1 MLHKWIVG
9 VGGKMSNILSIDIET
24 ANFSWEIGGWGNL
37 SLFEP
42 TVVATW
48 DGQEGNVFTKAE
60 IDDIEGVKVHDL
72 HPQVLGDFLSEHIE
86 KGGQILG
93 HNIISF
99 DLPVIRE
106 SMDCWAAG
114 DILSKRDSIIDTKVL
129 FSKSSLS
136 YGNLQTSLNDLAKY
150 NLGATKLMKSEEAP
164 TAWRDGKYQE
174 VIEYCLKDTQLTY
187 DLYMLGKE
195 NSMLKSRCVDTGDI
209 KEVILEW

>member
-1 MLHKWIVG
+1 MLHKWIVR

-72 HPQVLGDFLSEHIE
+72 HPQVLGDFLSEHIA

-114 DILSKRDSIIDTKVL
+114 DILSKKDSIIDTKVL

-164 TAWRDGKYQE
+164 TAWREVKYQE

>member
-72 HPQVLGDFLSEHIE
+72 HPQVLGDFLSEHIA

-114 DILSKRDSIIDTKVL
+114 DILSKKDSIIDTKVL

-174 VIEYCLKDTQLTY
+174 VIEFCLKDTQLTY

>member
-1 MLHKWIVG
+1 
-9 VGGKMSNILSIDIET
+9 MSDILSIDIET
-24 ANFSWEIGGWGNL
+24 ANLSWEIGGWGNL

-72 HPQVLGDFLSEHIE
+72 HPQVLGDFLSNHIA
-86 KGGQILG
+86 KGGRILG

-99 DLPVIRE
+99 DLPVLRE
-106 SMDCWAAG
+106 SIDCWAAG
-114 DILSKRDSIIDTKVL
+114 DILSKKESIIDTKIL

-150 NLGATKLMKSEEAP
+150 NLGATKLMKSEDAP
-164 TAWRDGKYQE
+164 TAWREGKHQE

-195 NSMLKSRCVDTGDI
+195 NSMLKSRCMDTGDI

>member
-1 MLHKWIVG
+1 MLHKWIVR

-72 HPQVLGDFLSEHIE
+72 HPQVLGDFLSEHIA

-114 DILSKRDSIIDTKVL
+114 DILSKKDSIIDTKVL

>member
-1 MLHKWIVG
+1 
-9 VGGKMSNILSIDIET
+9 MSKIMALDIET
-24 ANFSWEIGGWGNL
+24 SNFSWEIGGWGNKNMFDT
-37 SLFEP
+37 S
-42 TVVATW
+42 VVATW
-48 DGQEGNVFTKAE
+48 DGQEGNVFTKAK
-60 IDDIEGVKVHDL
+60 IDDIEGVTVHDL
-72 HPQVLGDFLSEHIE
+72 HPQVLGDFLSEHIA

-114 DILSKRDSIIDTKVL
+114 DILSKKDSIIDTKVL

-150 NLGATKLMKSEEAP
+150 NLDATKLMKSEDAP
-164 TAWRDGKYQE
+164 IAWRDGKYQE

-195 NSMLKSRCVDTGDI
+195 NSMLKSRCIDTGDI